1 MPLAETGVHTVRVG
15 NVGALATD
23 RILETDTWLTA
34 DEHVLSEILSFH
46 PESDGSSGSRA
57 GAQILNERI
66 SKFDSVT
73 SVLGRTRFAVT
84 DVDRRTGNVSLAT
97 AFGNT
102 GNKRPSNSI
111 AFVVNKQFDGSGLAF
126 GLHKV
131 PSRGSTNKSRKID
144 NGRAGRLAENCIT
157 LMRQMLQLLQQNPV

>member
-1 MPLAETGVHTVRVG
+1 MQIRLAHPQVAVRGAEVVLSKTTVASLFGVATPSEISAAGGVVVSETTSSRVGMPLAESGVHTVRVG

-23 RILETDTWLTA
+23 RILEIDTCLTA

-66 SKFDSVT
+66 SKFDSLT
-73 SVLGRTRFAVT
+73 SVLGRTRLAVT

-102 GNKRPSNSI
+102 GNKRPSTSI
-111 AFVVNKQFDGSGLAF
+111 AFVVDK
-126 GLHKV
+126 
-131 PSRGSTNKSRKID
+131 
-144 NGRAGRLAENCIT
+144 
-157 LMRQMLQLLQQNPV
+157 